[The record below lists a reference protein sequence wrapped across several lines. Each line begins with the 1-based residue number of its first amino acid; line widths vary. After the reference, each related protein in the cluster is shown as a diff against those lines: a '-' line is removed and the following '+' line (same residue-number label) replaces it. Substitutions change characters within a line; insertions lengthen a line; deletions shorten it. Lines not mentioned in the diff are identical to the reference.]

1 VIPYPFTPSA
11 QIGLIEHLCA
21 EGLLD
26 DRRFRSIHPRNTGL
40 NTHLAYIRRQQRIG
54 KQFRSSGS
62 SRVVHDALLE
72 ILVTGASLPRVLPT
86 AQPAQPKPA
95 APLPAAQ
102 PVWRA
107 PSPRRLSCWR

>member
-1 VIPYPFTPSA
+1 VIPYPFTPSG

-21 EGLLD
+21 EGLLN
-26 DRRFRSIHPRNTGL
+26 DRRFRAIHPRNTGL
-40 NTHLAYIRRQQRIG
+40 CTHLAYIKRQERSG

-72 ILVTGASLPRVLPT
+72 LLVTR
-86 AQPAQPKPA
+86 
-95 APLPAAQ
+95 APLPAPLAVAAK
-102 PVWRA
+102 PTRLA